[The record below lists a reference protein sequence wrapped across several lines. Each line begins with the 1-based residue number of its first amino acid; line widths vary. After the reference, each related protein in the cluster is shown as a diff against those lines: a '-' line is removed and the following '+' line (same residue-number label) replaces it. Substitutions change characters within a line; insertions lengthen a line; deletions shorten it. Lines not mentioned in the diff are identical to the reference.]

1 MAVALAPLAPPAS
14 APRAGLAELLTSAHL
29 VEADRPIGELVRLFE
44 RQPEIDSLAVA
55 DGARLGIVV
64 RARFFLQLGKR
75 FGYSL
80 YENRPARLLTEEA
93 STVEVD
99 ADPVEVVSLALE
111 REPGRI
117 YDDLLVVH
125 EGRYIGTLA
134 MRSLMAHHKDLL
146 RASMAELSELDQRN
160 RQLAELNRLQAEFLA
175 NMTHELRS
183 PLNAI
188 LGAAGVLADE
198 PPGGSGGRQVELI
211 ARQAQGLLG
220 LINDMLDLSKLE
232 AGRMQALVEPV
243 DVEALL
249 GELAQAAEAQL
260 AGRPVRVLLRLANPP
275 RGFVTDPVFLRRVL
289 DNLLG
294 NAVKFTERGAITLG
308 GGGDG
313 PWLTLHV
320 SDTGPGIRAEDLPRL
335 FTRFTQLESTRTKR
349 HSGTGLGLAI
359 VKGLV
364 EQLGG
369 RVWVE
374 SREGAGSTFS
384 VRLPDARLLSPQGGQ
399 P

>member
-1 MAVALAPLAPPAS
+1 MALAPLAPPPS
-14 APRAGLAELLTSAHL
+14 AARSGLAELLTSAHL
-29 VEADRPIGELVRLFE
+29 LEADRPIGELVRIFE
-44 RQPEIDSLAVA
+44 RQPEIDSVAVV
-55 DGARLGIVV
+55 DGGRLRIVV

-80 YENRPARLLTEEA
+80 YENRPARLLSEEA

-99 ADPVEVVSLALE
+99 SDPVEVISLALE

-125 EGRYIGTLA
+125 EGRYVGTLA

-188 LGAAGVLADE
+188 LGAAGVLA
-198 PPGGSGGRQVELI
+198 GSLTMGNEARQVELVERR
-211 ARQAQGLLG
+211 ARDLLR
-220 LINDMLDLSKLE
+220 LIDDMLDLSKLE
-232 AGRMQALVEPV
+232 AGRLQALVEPV

-249 GELAQAAEAQL
+249 TELAQSSESQL
-260 AGRPVRVLLRLANPP
+260 AGRPVRMLLRLTGAP
-275 RGFVTDPVFLRRVL
+275 RSFVTDPVFVRRIVE
-289 DNLLG
+289 NLVG
-294 NAVKFTERGAITLG
+294 NAVKFTETGSITLG
-308 GGGDG
+308 CSSDG
-313 PWLTLHV
+313 PWLTLQV
-320 SDTGPGIRAEDLPRL
+320 ADTGPGIRAEDLPRL

-349 HSGTGLGLAI
+349 HAGTGLGLAI
-359 VKGLV
+359 VKGLA
-364 EQLGG
+364 EQLSG
-369 RVWVE
+369 RVSVE
-374 SREGAGSTFS
+374 SRAGEGSTFT
-384 VRLPDARLLSPQGGQ
+384 VHLPDARLFALQGAR